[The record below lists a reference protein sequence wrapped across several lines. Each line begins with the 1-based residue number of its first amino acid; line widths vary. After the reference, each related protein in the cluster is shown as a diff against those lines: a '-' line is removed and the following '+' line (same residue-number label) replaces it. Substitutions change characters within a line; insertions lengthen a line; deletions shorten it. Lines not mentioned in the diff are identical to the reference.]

1 MIAAFAFAFVM
12 SFWGSVP
19 PGPCNI
25 TVLHTTLN
33 YNSKAGIWVAFGS
46 SVPELLYSFIALVA
60 VHFVSAFVAIGFWLE
75 LSTAIILFVI
85 GIYTVFFQ
93 KKTTSIDKK
102 TQAESFQLHPFWK
115 GALIALFNP
124 MLAAFW
130 LVTGQMG
137 VSLGWVHADKTSD
150 AIGFIVGTAVGA
162 FALMLLVVFFT
173 HKIKHYLTPTVIL
186 RLNKVVGLSFFFM
199 ALVQGVKSYL
209 SYKQMSL

>member
-93 KKTTSIDKK
+93 KKARITFSPLNILKK
-102 TQAESFQLHPFWK
+102 
-115 GALIALFNP
+115 N
-124 MLAAFW
+124 
-130 LVTGQMG
+130 
-137 VSLGWVHADKTSD
+137 
-150 AIGFIVGTAVGA
+150 
-162 FALMLLVVFFT
+162 FT
-173 HKIKHYLTPTVIL
+173 HVITILIDRSIEDFCLLYTYNVIKI
-186 RLNKVVGLSFFFM
+186 
-199 ALVQGVKSYL
+199 LVLV
-209 SYKQMSL
+209 